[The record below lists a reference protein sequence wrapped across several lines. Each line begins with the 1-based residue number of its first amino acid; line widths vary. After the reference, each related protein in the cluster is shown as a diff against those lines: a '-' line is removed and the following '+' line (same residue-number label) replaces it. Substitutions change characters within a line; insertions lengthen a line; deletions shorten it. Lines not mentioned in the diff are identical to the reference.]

1 VPALPSYPRR
11 RLNNSVCGICGVAF
25 ASRSSDAE
33 TRVRAMT
40 AAMRHRGPD
49 EEGFLTGD
57 KRAPGLALGMRRLSI
72 IDLASGHQPAWNE
85 TKDVAVIFNGEL
97 YNYRDLRERLALCG
111 HRFTTQSDT
120 EVLVHAWEEWGED
133 SLNELRG
140 MFAFALLD
148 LRERYATA
156 PILLLARDPLGIK
169 PLYYT
174 QTPEGFAFASEVR
187 ALLAAGTIARRLSQ
201 DAVTSY
207 LLFGS
212 VSEPVTL
219 VDGVFSLP
227 PGHRMLLHVPERRRV
242 PRARP
247 WWDPALSPAA
257 KDPQKPR
264 DLASAARKL
273 RPMLEDA
280 VRAHLIADVQVGL
293 FLSSGVDS
301 GAIAALASRAKAG
314 IESFTLTFPGTAF
327 DEADLSRLAAKQCGT
342 KHTEIPLTGESVVE
356 RMDEA
361 VRALDQPT
369 MDGINTYFVSWAAKQ
384 VGLKVALSGLGG
396 DELFAGYSTFADTP
410 RISRVIKGSWFVPT
424 VLRRMTAPL
433 VATLAARPGSLDAG
447 RKAAAAW
454 AYPDA
459 LPHAYYFARTLFPPG
474 QLESVIEPRFRPSTV
489 GADGVTLDPTWLGW
503 LGRAADEARKLGPV
517 AGVSWLELRTY
528 MASTLL
534 RDTDSVSMAQSLE
547 VRVPLLDTPLVEFVG
562 TLPDEARRRPGSQKA
577 LLVEAVGDLLPPEIL
592 SQRKRTF
599 TLPWSE
605 WLRGPLRGRLDK
617 SFGGPA
623 PALAACIKAGGMQK
637 VWNDFLS
644 GKTSWSRPW
653 SLYVLN
659 EWCRQHLAA
668 QSRG

>member
-1 VPALPSYPRR
+1 
-11 RLNNSVCGICGVAF
+11 VCGICGVAF
-25 ASRSSDAE
+25 ASRSGDAE
-33 TRVRAMT
+33 ARVRAMT

-49 EEGFLTGD
+49 EEGFLAGD
-57 KRAPGLALGMRRLSI
+57 GRAPGMALGMRRLSI
-72 IDLASGHQPAWNE
+72 IDLAGGHQPAWNE

-97 YNYRDLRERLALCG
+97 YNYRDLRERLTLCG

-120 EVLVHAWEEWGED
+120 EILVHAWEEWGED
-133 SLNELRG
+133 CLSELRG

-148 LRERYATA
+148 LRQRYATA

-187 ALLAAGTIARRLSQ
+187 ALLASGVVPKKLSQ

-219 VDGVFSLP
+219 LEGVFSLP

-247 WWDPALSPAA
+247 WWDPTMSPAA
-257 KDPQKPR
+257 RETQKPR
-264 DLASAARKL
+264 DLAMAAKQL
-273 RPMLEDA
+273 RPLLEDA
-280 VRAHLIADVQVGL
+280 VRVHLIADVPVGL
-293 FLSSGVDS
+293 FLSSGLDS
-301 GAIAALASRAKAG
+301 GAIAALAAQARGG

-327 DEADLSRLAAKQCGT
+327 DEGALAQAAAKRFKT
-342 KHTEIPLTGESVVE
+342 KHTEVPLSGEAIVG
-356 RMDEA
+356 RLDEA
-361 VRALDQPT
+361 LGSLDQPT
-369 MDGINTYFVSWAAKQ
+369 MDGINTYFVSWAARQ

-396 DELFAGYSTFADTP
+396 DELFAGYQTFADTP
-410 RISRVIKGSWFVPT
+410 RLTRVIKGAWFVPS
-424 VLRRMTAPL
+424 VLRRMTRPL
-433 VATLAARPGSLDAG
+433 VAGLAGRPASPDAG

-459 LPHAYYFARTLFPPG
+459 LPHPYYFARMLFPPG
-474 QLESVIEPRFRPSTV
+474 QLERVIEPRFRPSTV
-489 GADGVTLDPTWLGW
+489 SADGVTLDPTWLGW
-503 LGRAADEARKLGPV
+503 LERTTDEARKLEPV
-517 AGVSWLELRTY
+517 AGISWLEMRTY

-562 TLPDEARRRPGSQKA
+562 SLPDGVRSRPGTQKA
-577 LLVEAVGDLLPPEIL
+577 LLVEAVGDLLPQEIL
-592 SQRKRTF
+592 GQRKRTF
-599 TLPWSE
+599 TLPWEE
-605 WLRGPLRGRLDK
+605 WLRGPLRGRMEA
-617 SFGGPA
+617 SFAAPA
-623 PALAACIKAGGMQK
+623 PALGVYLRPGGIQT
-637 VWNDFLS
+637 VWKDFLA
-644 GKTSWSRPW
+644 GQTTWSRPW

-668 QSRG
+668 